1 MADTQ
6 EETKVKTI
14 VYKNGGG
21 TGTMADETVNV
32 GSKWTVPACK
42 FTAPANKKFD
52 HWEYAAAGDSNKR
65 SCKPGD
71 QIDIGTEGTLEV
83 TAIYA
88 DMIKV
93 VSFNNNGGKGTMNNV
108 NAPLGKYSIPDC
120 KFTAPTGK
128 EFAYW
133 AEDAKDGDASKRH
146 NVGDEV
152 TFSAEG
158 AITFYAI
165 WKHKDSMA
173 EIDTTEE
180 KYLLYAAT
188 TELDDLGFADHSQA
202 NKDFCVDFVAK
213 SNPTVYTAEVVKT
226 VKDAF

>member
-6 EETKVKTI
+6 DVKVKTI
-14 VYKNGGG
+14 TYKNGGG

-32 GSKWTVPACK
+32 GSKWTVPTCK

-52 HWEYAAAGDSNKR
+52 HWEYVSAGDSNKR
-65 SCKPGD
+65 SCKPGV

-93 VSFNNNGGKGTMNNV
+93 VSFNNNGGEGTMADV

-120 KFTAPTGK
+120 KFTAPAGK

-152 TFSAEG
+152 TFGTEG
-158 AITFYAI
+158 SITFYAI
-165 WKHKDSMA
+165 WKDKAADPT
-173 EIDTTEE
+173 IDTEDK

-188 TELDDLGFADHSQA
+188 TELDDLGFANPTKE
-202 NKDFCVDFVAK
+202 NKEFCVDFVAAAD
-213 SNPTVYTAEVVKT
+213 PDTYTPEVVKA
-226 VKDAF
+226 VKAAM